1 MEVSAN
7 RESHAAARWH
17 ELIVGMAQE
26 IDELADRFVSEVR
39 AIPSYSSG
47 IVSDE
52 ELVEWAQKSMGLIL
66 SGLATKSKSP
76 VFAAAPLELGRRR
89 ARQGIS
95 AEDLMTA
102 IRLDFRVLWSTVVSR
117 AQESDAFTL
126 MLNIEDLWGVVD
138 EYANEALRA
147 FQEERAIMA
156 AAAQDQQHG
165 YLTELL
171 SDGLSPR
178 KIELTARAI
187 NVEEHG
193 VFSVVACDARFTAS
207 ARKAAM
213 SLAVTGHKLF
223 VVNRPGHLVLIWPE
237 PASGRP
243 APQRAALGEI
253 AGGYVPLVRGLE
265 RVPSAAETAWELLRT
280 MSPDADGLV
289 DLTSAWPRI
298 VRPYLDRHQGY
309 VSSVLEALDSL
320 TDAERAAI
328 VETVGAYLATGSV
341 ARCAEQLYCHRNTV
355 LNRLARF
362 KALSQIDV
370 TVPKQAALAVV
381 ALS

>member
-1 MEVSAN
+1 MEESADRMS
-7 RESHAAARWH
+7 REVARWH
-17 ELIVGMAQE
+17 ELIAAVAQE
-26 IDELADRFVSEVR
+26 TDQLADRFVAEVR

-47 IVSDE
+47 IVPDD

-66 SGLATKSKSP
+66 SSLATKSRSP
-76 VFAAAPLELGRRR
+76 VFAATPSELGRKR

-95 AEDLMTA
+95 GVDLMTA

-117 AQESDAFTL
+117 AQESDAVTL
-126 MLNIEDLWGVVD
+126 MLNIEDLWAVVD

-156 AAAQDQQHG
+156 AAAQDQQQV
-165 YLTELL
+165 YLAELL

-193 VFSVVACDARFTAS
+193 VFSVVACDTEFAPS

-223 VVNRPGHLVLIWPE
+223 VVNRPGHLVLIWPA
-237 PASGRP
+237 PASGRS
-243 APQRAALGEI
+243 APQLAALGEI
-253 AGGYVPLVRGLE
+253 AGGYVPDARGLE
-265 RVPSAAETAWELLRT
+265 TVPAAAETAWEIHRT
-280 MSPDADGLV
+280 MPPDTSGLV
-289 DLTSAWPRI
+289 DLASAWPRL
-298 VRPYLDRHQGY
+298 VRPYLNRHQGY
-309 VSSVLEALDSL
+309 GRSVLEALDSL
-320 TDAERAAI
+320 AEAERASI
-328 VETVGAYLATGSV
+328 LETVGAYLATGSV
-341 ARCAEQLYCHRNTV
+341 ARCAERLYCHRNTV

-362 KALSQIDV
+362 KALSHLDV
-370 TVPKQAALAVV
+370 TVPKQSALAVI